1 MSDDRISD
9 PHIADPRIADPR
21 ISGPMSRKARTEP
34 ADEPSMGTKLP
45 FPAGH
50 RSPSADDPERPRT
63 AFVLSG
69 GGNQGVSQVGML
81 RALLE
86 HGIVPDVV
94 IGTSAGALNGSA
106 VAYAPNLTGV
116 AQLAAVWEQLQSDHV
131 FPGGRIH
138 RAWNIVRRGT
148 HLFDNAGLAALIHHS
163 TPARSFSDLEIPLRV
178 IATDLDTGE
187 EVVLARGPL
196 KPALLASAALPGVF
210 PIVVHGGRRLV
221 DGGVVNNVPLWHAL
235 SGPVDRVFVL
245 NVSSGVGDHAI
256 RSPLDVVMTSF
267 MHARNQRYELERRHA
282 IDHVDIIDLPRP
294 RDARELFDFSGAHEL
309 IEAAYDLS
317 MARLDEY
324 ADDVERARES
334 AVARQAEDEARVREQ
349 RRRFRVRRGA

>member
-1 MSDDRISD
+1 MLPTI
-9 PHIADPRIADPR
+9 PHKAPR
-21 ISGPMSRKARTEP
+21 EP

-45 FPAGH
+45 FPAVLRGH
-50 RSPSADDPERPRT
+50 PRLEPSRPRT

-86 HGIVPDVV
+86 HDIVPDVV
-94 IGTSAGALNGSA
+94 IGTSAGALNGAA

-116 AQLAAVWEQLQSDHV
+116 AQLAAVWEQLQADHV

-148 HLFDNAGLAALIHHS
+148 HLFENDGLAALIHHS

-196 KPALLASAALPGVF
+196 KPALLASTALPGVF

-235 SGPVDRVFVL
+235 SGPVDRVFVC
-245 NVSSGVGDHAI
+245 NVSSGAGDHAV

-282 IDHVDIIDLPRP
+282 IEHVDIIDLPRP
-294 RDARELFDFSGAHEL
+294 RDTRDLFDFSGAHDLME
-309 IEAAYDLS
+309 EAYTLS
-317 MARLDEY
+317 MARLDDY
-324 ADDVERARES
+324 ERDLAIAREL
-334 AVARQAEDEARVREQ
+334 AAATAAADEALVREQ
-349 RRRFRVRRGA
+349 RRRFRLRRGA

>member
-1 MSDDRISD
+1 MLPTI
-9 PHIADPRIADPR
+9 PHKAPRER
-21 ISGPMSRKARTEP
+21 
-34 ADEPSMGTKLP
+34 ADEPDMGTKLP
-45 FPAGH
+45 FPAVLRGH
-50 RSPSADDPERPRT
+50 PATEPSRPRT

-94 IGTSAGALNGSA
+94 IGTSAGALNGAA

-116 AQLAAVWEQLQSDHV
+116 AQLAAVWEQLQADHV

-148 HLFDNAGLAALIHHS
+148 HLFENDGLAALIHHS

-196 KPALLASAALPGVF
+196 KPALLASTALPGVF
-210 PIVVHGGRRLV
+210 PIVVHAGRRLV

-235 SGPVDRVFVL
+235 SGPVDRIFVC
-245 NVSSGVGDHAI
+245 NVSSGTGDHPV

-282 IDHVDIIDLPRP
+282 IERVDIIDLPRP
-294 RDARELFDFSGAHEL
+294 RDTRDLFDFSGAHEL
-309 IEAAYDLS
+309 IEEAYALS
-317 MARLDEY
+317 MARLDVY
-324 ADDVERARES
+324 ERDLAIAHELA
-334 AVARQAEDEARVREQ
+334 AVTAAADEALVREQ
-349 RRRFRVRRGA
+349 RRRFRLRRGA